1 MITTISEDFY
11 RSLSPTPT
19 LISIENFNLKVV
31 GAGGYTLPYLGY
43 IECGLQI
50 PFLGQQII
58 EVPALVVP
66 TTDYSL
72 NIPVVVGTN
81 AIKICREKCTDI
93 TDIPYEWQTAFL
105 SLQQSRVG
113 VVKSTNTS
121 NIQIQPMETVT
132 LSGFLRKKR
141 NVEEAVT
148 EQTEGASTRIG
159 VCPRV
164 VSLDKTERS
173 QRVPVRI
180 FNMSAKVLT
189 IKPRSD
195 ICELHEVKG
204 LRHADHE
211 TQQQET
217 VQVKQHIAEED
228 KDTQNKTNLPEGID
242 LGCSNLTTDQKEQ
255 LQQYLFKWKD
265 IFSKGITDL
274 GNCDLVKHNIKLS
287 DETTFKE
294 PHRRI
299 PPALFSRSQGT
310 LNRNDRSRN
319 YKT

>member
-19 LISIENFNLKVV
+19 LISIENCNLKVE

-81 AIKICREKCTDI
+81 VIKICREKCTDT
-93 TDIPYEWQTAFL
+93 TDIPEEWQTAFL

-121 NIQIQPMETVT
+121 NIQIQPMEAVT

-159 VCPRV
+159 VCSRV

-180 FNMSAKVLT
+180 FNMSARFSPSNRGLIYVNYM
-189 IKPRSD
+189 RS
-195 ICELHEVKG
+195 K
-204 LRHADHE
+204 
-211 TQQQET
+211 
-217 VQVKQHIAEED
+217 
-228 KDTQNKTNLPEGID
+228 
-242 LGCSNLTTDQKEQ
+242 
-255 LQQYLFKWKD
+255 Y
-265 IFSKGITDL
+265 
-274 GNCDLVKHNIKLS
+274 
-287 DETTFKE
+287 
-294 PHRRI
+294 
-299 PPALFSRSQGT
+299 
-310 LNRNDRSRN
+310 
-319 YKT
+319 